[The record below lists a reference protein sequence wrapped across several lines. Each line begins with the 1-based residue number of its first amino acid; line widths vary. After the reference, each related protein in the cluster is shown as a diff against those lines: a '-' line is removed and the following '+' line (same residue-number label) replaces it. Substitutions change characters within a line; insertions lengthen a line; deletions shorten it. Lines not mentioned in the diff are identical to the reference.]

1 MKRSTVIISGIS
13 RAAFSAAVFCAFEVF
28 FALITEVQGALI
40 SPVWPFIGLGIVYIF
55 GRVAAARG
63 MKPLVYTG
71 FVILIAAA
79 EIAALQL
86 LFDVPGNVLRFRVL
100 MGLCFAI
107 CAAVMAKG
115 AVSESSPAVY
125 THRFDACLIVL
136 LLMILAGHY
145 LEIKAVPSAMA
156 MSLAALV
163 LLLAAIIALRTENN
177 GAAGN
182 RAGAL
187 IPTALFIVVIIAALL
202 IGAFGSS
209 GAGSAAA
216 GIVSG
221 IKAVFSATGA
231 GLAFLWGRWKALCA
245 WIATLFAPD
254 EYVPENII
262 EPDIPPDLPEPS
274 ELTRASIIV
283 FYILT
288 ALLIAAVLFAIIRVL
303 SRARFK
309 RSSRIRE
316 ENRAALRTGGFWSAV
331 KELLG
336 AVRLKLSYRAAC
348 VRHRMT
354 PAGLLAW
361 CEAKNRRKMKK
372 LPSESGEAY
381 LKRLAAC
388 CSGDDCAALTELAG
402 LVERSF
408 YSRDGA
414 SVDARLYKAVRSCS
428 FVPENRSR
436 PDQ

>member
-1 MKRSTVIISGIS
+1 MKRSTTVISAAA

-28 FALITEVQGALI
+28 FALIAEVQGALI
-40 SPVWPFIGLGIVYIF
+40 SPVWPFIGLGVIYAF
-55 GRVAAARG
+55 GRAASARG
-63 MKPLVYTG
+63 MRPLVYTG
-71 FVILIAAA
+71 MVILIAAA

-86 LFDVPGNVLRFRVL
+86 LFEVPGDVLRFRV
-100 MGLCFAI
+100 MIGLCFAI

-115 AVSESSPAVY
+115 AVSESSPVVY

-145 LEIKAVPSAMA
+145 LDIKAVPSAMA
-156 MSLAALV
+156 VSLAALV

-182 RAGAL
+182 RAGVI
-187 IPTALFIVVIIAALL
+187 IPIALFVVVVAAALL
-202 IGAFGSS
+202 IGAFGSD

-221 IKAVFSATGA
+221 IKAVSGAIGA
-231 GLAFLWGRWKALCA
+231 GLAFLWDRWKALCA
-245 WIATLFAPD
+245 WIATLFAPS

-262 EPDIPPDLPEPS
+262 QPDVPPDLPEPA
-274 ELTRASIIV
+274 ELTRASVIV
-283 FYILT
+283 FYMLT
-288 ALLIAAVLFAIIRVL
+288 ALLIAAVLFAIIRIL

-309 RSSRIRE
+309 RSRRVRE
-316 ENRAALRTGGFWSAV
+316 ENRAAVRTGGFWSAV
-331 KELLG
+331 KELLS
-336 AVRLKLSYRAAC
+336 AVRLKFSYRAVC
-348 VRHRMT
+348 VRNRNT

-408 YSRDGA
+408 YSRDDA
-414 SVDARLYKAVRSCS
+414 SVDARLYKAVRSCR
-428 FVPENRSR
+428 FDTENRPKSDR
-436 PDQ
+436 